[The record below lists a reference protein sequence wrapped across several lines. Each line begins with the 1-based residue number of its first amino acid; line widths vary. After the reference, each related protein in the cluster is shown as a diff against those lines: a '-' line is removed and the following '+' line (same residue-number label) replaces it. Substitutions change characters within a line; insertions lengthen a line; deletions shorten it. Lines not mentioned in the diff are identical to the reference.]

1 MKILLILGLTILSHT
16 AFTGSRMTVSLYAIS
31 LRATAFEVGVM
42 MSLYALL
49 PMLLAVAAGR
59 LVDRV
64 GVYRPMLASGALF
77 SAGVLLPSLWP
88 ALPAL
93 YVAASVIGTG
103 FMVFHVA
110 LNNVVGNL
118 GTPDQRAANFSW
130 LAIGYSISGLAGPLV
145 AGFAIDG
152 LGHRLAFFV
161 LTLFPLAGLALL
173 AARRRALPHV
183 EQVTGGSGERRVADL
198 LRNPRLIPAFVA
210 SGLLS
215 AGWDIYTFVMPIYG
229 TRLGLSASMIGII
242 MGSFAAATLCVR
254 IAMPL
259 VARRLKEWAV
269 VCGAMLVSGV
279 AYGLFPAAGS
289 VPLLLALSFL
299 LGIGLGSSQPMI
311 MSLLYAASPPGR
323 QGEVIGVRTTIL
335 NSSHTLLP
343 LSFGA
348 LGSALGGMAPVFGI
362 MAVLLLWGGVYAR
375 RQMR

>member
-1 MKILLILGLTILSHT
+1 MKILLVIALTVLSHT
-16 AFTGSRMTVSLYAIS
+16 AFTGSRMTVSLYAIH
-31 LRATAFEVGVM
+31 LGATAFEVGMM

-49 PMLLAVAAGR
+49 PMLLAVSSGR
-59 LVDRV
+59 LIDRV
-64 GVYRPMLASGALF
+64 GVFRPMVVSGALF
-77 SAGVLLPSLWP
+77 CAGVLLPSLWP
-88 ALPAL
+88 SLAAL

-145 AGFAIDG
+145 SGFAIDG
-152 LGHRLAFFV
+152 LGHRLAFLV
-161 LTLFPLAGLALL
+161 LTLFPVVGLALL
-173 AARRRALPHV
+173 VAQRRALPSV
-183 EQVTGGSGERRVADL
+183 EPAASGPGERRLTDL

-215 AGWDIYTFVMPIYG
+215 MGWDMYTFLMPIYG
-229 TRLGLSASMIGII
+229 TRLGLSASMIGVI

-254 IAMPL
+254 LAMPL
-259 VARRLKEWAV
+259 LARRLKEWAV
-269 VCGAMLVSGV
+269 VCTAMVVSGV
-279 AYGLFPAAGS
+279 AFALFPAAGT
-289 VPLLLALSFL
+289 VATLLALSFL
-299 LGIGLGSSQPMI
+299 LGLGLGSSQPMI
-311 MSLLYAASPPGR
+311 MALLYAASPAGR

-343 LSFGA
+343 LTFGA
-348 LGSALGGMAPVFGI
+348 VGSVLGGMAPVFGI
-362 MAVLLLWGGVYAR
+362 MAALLLWGGWYAR